1 MANAFKTF
9 SAQNIDTSST
19 GKTTLYT
26 CPSSTETTIIGL
38 NIANILSVSITVTVE
53 FYDGGAGSASNLR
66 HIVKDA
72 IVPVGS
78 SLVVVGGDQKIV
90 MNATDVL
97 KVYASQ
103 DNSCD
108 AVLSVLEIT

>member
-9 SAQNIDTSST
+9 TDTAVGT
-19 GKTTLYT
+19 ANADVYT
-26 CPSSTETTIIGL
+26 CPSATETTIIGL
-38 NIANILSVSITVTVE
+38 NIANILTVSITVTVE
-53 FYDGGAGSASNLR
+53 LLDGGTTIT
-66 HIVKDA
+66 HVVKDA

-78 SLVVVGGDQKIV
+78 SLVAVGGPQKIV

>member
-9 SAQNIDTSST
+9 TAQNIDTSSS
-19 GKTTLYT
+19 KATLYT

-38 NIANILSVSITVTVE
+38 NIANILTVSITVTVE
-53 FYDGGAGSASNLR
+53 LLDGGSTIT
-66 HIVKDA
+66 HVVKDA

-78 SLVVVGGDQKIV
+78 SLVAVGGPQKIV

-97 KVYASQ
+97 KVYGSQ
-103 DNSCD
+103 TNCCD

>member
-9 SAQNIDTSST
+9 TAQNIDTSSS
-19 GKTTLYT
+19 KATLYT

-38 NIANILSVSITVTVE
+38 NIANILTVSITVTVE
-53 FYDGGAGSASNLR
+53 LLDGGSTIT
-66 HIVKDA
+66 HVVKDA

-78 SLVVVGGDQKIV
+78 SLVAVGGPQKIV

-97 KVYASQ
+97 KVYGSQ
-103 DNSCD
+103 ANCCD

>member
-9 SAQNIDTSST
+9 TDTAVGT
-19 GKTTLYT
+19 GNADVYT
-26 CPSSTETTIIGL
+26 CPSATETTIIGL
-38 NIANILSVSITVTVE
+38 NIANILTVSITVNVQLINN
-53 FYDGGAGSASNLR
+53 DGDNV
-66 HIVKDA
+66 HIVKSA

-90 MNATDVL
+90 MNSTDVL
-97 KVYASQ
+97 KVYGSE
-103 DNSCD
+103 NNCCD